1 VTLVKG
7 GWEFMVGSVDVT
19 SSEAFGVGFFGVG
32 LVDFGDPVSVA
43 AKSVGFENFDVDNP
57 FAGLRP
63 RIHIN
68 PAIAEFGIAREGL
81 IDFHNP
87 KTSRGF

>member
-1 VTLVKG
+1 MI
-7 GWEFMVGSVDVT
+7 MVGSVDVT
-19 SSEAFGVGFFGVG
+19 SSEAFGVGFLGVG
-32 LVDFGDPVSVA
+32 LVGFGDPVSVA

-81 IDFHNP
+81 IDFHDLR
-87 KTSRGF
+87 TSGGF